1 MGVSSK
7 MGFSKHP
14 QSFLKVLVKEFIFQ
28 MLEGC
33 NFIKIELQIHRY
45 FSMHFVKNS
54 CNALICKYIE
64 HHICRTAQKGDSETK
79 NTRSENFFLNNY
91 SGVLL

>member
-14 QSFLKVLVKEFIFQ
+14 QIFLKILVKEFIFQ

-45 FSMHFVKNS
+45 FSRHFVKNS

-64 HHICRTAQKGDSETK
+64 QHICKTTQKSDTETK
-79 NTRSENFFLNNY
+79 NTRSENFFLNSY

>member
-1 MGVSSK
+1 
-7 MGFSKHP
+7 
-14 QSFLKVLVKEFIFQ
+14 
-28 MLEGC
+28 
-33 NFIKIELQIHRY
+33 
-45 FSMHFVKNS
+45 MHFVKNS